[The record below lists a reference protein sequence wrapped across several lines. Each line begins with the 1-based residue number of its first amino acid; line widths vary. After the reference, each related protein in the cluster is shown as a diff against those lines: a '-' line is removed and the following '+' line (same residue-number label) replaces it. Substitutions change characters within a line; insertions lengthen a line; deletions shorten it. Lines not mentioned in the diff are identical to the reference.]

1 MLEIIKITFPVF
13 AIIVLG
19 YFLRRHKLLS
29 DNNIHVLNLLV
40 YYVSLPAII
49 FISFYNLDWT
59 VVSNLKILGFNL
71 VVLVAIS
78 ILTLVLL
85 SFTNLKPIYKA
96 AIFSASIVGNTV
108 YIGFPL
114 AQKAFDA
121 NLYNNF
127 LIAATPQ
134 LVFGIIISVLV
145 YEFYVIKSKN
155 FKTYFLDFI
164 KNPLVISLFLG
175 IIFSLIQIK
184 GELVNTL
191 LSPIQMFAATASP
204 IALLALGGFL
214 RGRYD
219 HSDFVNSLFVSTIK
233 LVLFPLILFVLA
245 KYFLSFPSGP
255 SILAASMP
263 TAATVFV
270 IAEKYNV
277 VPKFI
282 ASALFLTTLISIFSV
297 SIILALIK

>member
-1 MLEIIKITFPVF
+1 M
-13 AIIVLG
+13 
-19 YFLRRHKLLS
+19 RRHKVLS

-59 VVSNLKILGFNL
+59 SVTNLKILGFNL
-71 VVLVAIS
+71 VLLAVIS
-78 ILTLVLL
+78 MLTLILL

-134 LVFGIIISVLV
+134 LVFGIVISVLV
-145 YEFYVIKSKN
+145 YEFYVLKSKN
-155 FKTYFLDFI
+155 FKTYFFDFA
-164 KNPLVISLFLG
+164 KNPLIISLFLG
-175 IIFSLIQIK
+175 IIFSLMQIK
-184 GELVNTL
+184 GELVKTL
-191 LSPIQMFAATASP
+191 FSPIQMFAATASP

-214 RGRYD
+214 RGKYD
-219 HSDFVNSLFVSTIK
+219 HSDFINSMFVSVVK
-233 LVLFPLILFVLA
+233 LVLFPLVLFLLA
-245 KYFLSFPSGP
+245 KQFLSYPSEP
-255 SILAASMP
+255 SILSAAMP

-282 ASALFLTTLISIFSV
+282 ASTLFLTTIISIFSV
-297 SIILALIK
+297 SIILVLIK

>member
-13 AIIVLG
+13 AIIALG

-59 VVSNLKILGFNL
+59 RAANLKILGFNL
-71 VVLVAIS
+71 VLLIVIS
-78 ILTLVLL
+78 FLTLILL

-134 LVFGIIISVLV
+134 LVFGIIIAVLV

-155 FKTYFLDFI
+155 FKTYFFDFI

-175 IIFSLIQIK
+175 VIFSLTQIK
-184 GELVNTL
+184 GGFINTL

-245 KYFLSFPSGP
+245 KYFLSFPSEP

-282 ASALFLTTLISIFSV
+282 ASTLFLTTVISIFSV